1 MDFQIVRT
9 LNELIEATRKVWREI
24 ELNVSNNVAHN
35 YSRIFNEQ
43 FLINVVFLS
52 ETGNATSSTIN

>member
-43 FLINVVFLS
+43 FS
-52 ETGNATSSTIN
+52 D